1 MASPR
6 PMDRPPN
13 TACGLPLNLP
23 DLTVTTILLIDNH
36 DSFTHLLGDLIHR
49 AAGTTPR
56 ILPNN
61 SPRVTPELLSSADV
75 VVISPGPGSP
85 HSPEDL
91 GFSAAAIAQDQVPVI
106 GICLG
111 HQAIALAAGATVNR
125 ARHPRH
131 GLASRVTHDGTGIF
145 SGVPSPMEVVRY
157 HSLDVTDPTP
167 NIDVLARADDGTI
180 MALRRTD
187 APQWGVQF
195 HPESIGTHHGD
206 RLLRNM
212 IEEALRYTRSRGADG
227 VRQWRRI
234 PVPDP
239 PAALEV
245 AGVWRDRYPTLIWLD
260 DAASETGPAGVD
272 AAEHPQPS
280 DRPRT
285 TGIVAVG
292 RDLVHPADIPAGQL
306 TPDSAPAQ
314 PDLVPGALG
323 VLTYE
328 ASGGWDGATP
338 AQIDSGERLLV
349 PDVIY
354 QCGPA
359 GGLLTF
365 PADLSDDEALAL
377 LPRGKPTSP
386 TAVPVA
392 PRLSGSIELRHDAAA
407 YQDLVERCRR
417 YIEVG
422 ESYELCLTTRATAE
436 LAEDPDPFTL
446 FLRLRRLAAAPR
458 AGLFITP
465 GRSVL
470 SVSPERFV
478 TVTAGTV
485 TASPIKGTRPRGS
498 SPGRDAA
505 LIEELASSVK
515 DRAENMMIV
524 DLLRND
530 LARSC
535 IPGSVTV
542 SELCAVHTFD
552 RVHQMISTVAGR
564 LPVTVHGIDAALA
577 AFPPGSMTGA
587 PKQRSMDI
595 LAELE
600 KTPRGVYSGCMGWF
614 SATGDVDLSVLI
626 RTVVVTG
633 RTLTYGAGGAVTRLS
648 DPAEEWAEVMVK
660 MLPFRLLLGTDPSGE
675 DR

>member
-1 MASPR
+1 M
-6 PMDRPPN
+6 
-13 TACGLPLNLP
+13 
-23 DLTVTTILLIDNH
+23 TTILLIDNH

-49 AAGTTPR
+49 ATGIAPR

-61 SPRVTPELLSSADV
+61 SPRLTPELLSSADV

-91 GFSAAAIAQDQVPVI
+91 GVSAAAIAQDRVPVI

-131 GLASRVTHDGTGIF
+131 GLASRVTHDGTGVF

-157 HSLDVTDPTP
+157 HSLDVTDPPP

-195 HPESIGTHHGD
+195 HPESIGTHHGGK
-206 RLLRNM
+206 LLRNM
-212 IEEALRYTRSRGADG
+212 VEEALRHTGSRVTDGAH
-227 VRQWRRI
+227 RWRRI
-234 PVPDP
+234 PVTDP
-239 PAALEV
+239 PGALEV
-245 AGVWRDRYPTLIWLD
+245 ADVWRSRYPTLIWLD
-260 DAASETGPAGVD
+260 GSTPDSGGSETGAGE
-272 AAEHPQPS
+272 AQSPS
-280 DRPRT
+280 ALPGA
-285 TGIVAVG
+285 TGIVAAG
-292 RDLVHPADIPAGQL
+292 HRLVHPSDIPAGQL
-306 TPDSAPAQ
+306 TPDSAPAR
-314 PDLVPGALG
+314 PDIVPGAFG

-338 AQIDSGERLLV
+338 AQVDSGERLLV
-349 PDVIY
+349 PEVVY

-359 GGLLTF
+359 GGHLTF
-365 PADLSDDEALAL
+365 PADMSDDEALAL
-377 LPRGKPTSP
+377 LPGSGPGRAAP
-386 TAVPVA
+386 VPSA
-392 PRLSGSIELRHDAAA
+392 PALTGTVQLRHDATT
-407 YQDLVERCRR
+407 YRELVERCRR
-417 YIEVG
+417 YIELG

-436 LAEDPDPFTL
+436 LTEDPDPFAL
-446 FLRLRRLAAAPR
+446 FLRLRDLAAAPR

-465 GRSVL
+465 ERSVL

-478 TVTAGTV
+478 TVTAGAV
-485 TASPIKGTRPRGS
+485 TASPIKGTRPRGTT
-498 SPGRDAA
+498 PGRDAA

-542 SELCAVHTFD
+542 PELCAVHTFD
-552 RVHQMISTVAGR
+552 RVHQMISTVTGR
-564 LPVTVHGIDAALA
+564 LPVTATGVDAALA

-600 KTPRGVYSGCMGWF
+600 QTPRGVYSGCMGWF

-660 MLPFRLLLGTDPSGE
+660 MLPFRLLLGTDLPGE